1 MENMALRVNI
11 EGKEEKVD
19 TDWFAIIATLKN
31 RGVDYHSLQR
41 IHAELNAGLKVTT
54 RRLTLAKLNQEMNL
68 VGIIRDVSGYLGDA
82 QGIH

>member
-19 TDWFAIIATLKN
+19 TDWFAIMATLKK
-31 RGVDYHSLQR
+31 RGVDYDSLQR

-54 RRLTLAKLNQEMNL
+54 RRLTLAKLHQDINL
-68 VGIIRDVSGYLGDA
+68 VGIIREVGVSPGDA
-82 QGIH
+82 QGIC